1 MSRSITAERAR
12 GPYPRNVEGRIE
24 RLTEQEVYRRHPWTL
39 WRQWL
44 AEAEVTGD
52 PEGDLISDMAGSGG

>member
-1 MSRSITAERAR
+1 
-12 GPYPRNVEGRIE
+12 VEGRIE